1 MYAFLKTVH
10 VFSIIVWIGGMIFA
24 HFFLRPSLSVLE
36 PKDRMNLMHQ
46 TLGRFFGVVLI
57 AAITAWISGALMMK
71 VALSGGAASMAWDW
85 SFMALLGS
93 LMLLIFLHVRFALY
107 QRMSRAVAAQDVA
120 LALSHLGQVRTWVS
134 ANLAIGVVIVLV
146 VYLF

>member
-1 MYAFLKTVH
+1 
-10 VFSIIVWIGGMIFA
+10 
-24 HFFLRPSLSVLE
+24 
-36 PKDRMNLMHQ
+36 MNLMHQ
-46 TLGRFFGVVLI
+46 TLGRFFSAVLI
-57 AAITAWISGALMMK
+57 AAIAAWVSGAVMMK
-71 VALSGGAASMAWDW
+71 VALSGSAASMAWDW
-85 SFMALLGS
+85 SFMTLLGS
-93 LMLLIFLHVRFALY
+93 LMLLIFLHIRFALY

>member
-10 VFSIIVWIGGMIFA
+10 IFSIVVWVGGMIFA
-24 HFFLRPSLSVLE
+24 HFFLRPSLTVLE

-46 TLGRFFGVVLI
+46 TLGRFFSAVLI
-57 AAITAWISGALMMK
+57 AAIAAWVSGAVMMK
-71 VALSGGAASMAWDW
+71 VARLGSAASMAWDW

-93 LMLLIFLHVRFALY
+93 LMLLIFLHIRFSLY
-107 QRMSRAVAAQDVA
+107 RKMSRAVAVQDVA
-120 LALSHLGQVRTWVS
+120 LALSHLGGIRTWVS
-134 ANLAIGVVIVLV
+134 ANLALGVLIILV